1 MSIPRSDVN
10 RLAFARWLQTS
21 RGWFIAFTERLLQG
35 EKQPFSCRVN
45 GQQSLL
51 SSHCSAQLEW
61 LQWVDMSLLL
71 HPEAALRVGSC

>member
-45 GQQSLL
+45 GQQSLHSGHRL
-51 SSHCSAQLEW
+51 TRYGWQ
-61 LQWVDMSLLL
+61 
-71 HPEAALRVGSC
+71 